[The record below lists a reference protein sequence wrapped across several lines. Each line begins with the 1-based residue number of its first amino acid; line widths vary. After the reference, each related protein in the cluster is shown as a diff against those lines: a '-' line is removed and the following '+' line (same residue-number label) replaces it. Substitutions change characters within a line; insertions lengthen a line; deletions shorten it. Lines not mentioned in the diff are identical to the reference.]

1 MNLALTQAALI
12 RRQQQVAKDVFT
24 LLESL
29 SEWTVMHAAPELA
42 DALER
47 LAKFAST
54 GDRDADAALEK
65 FTGLREKQ
73 AAETA
78 GVRGRMA
85 RIADAEEHESWCIAH
100 RQPVRW
106 QPNPC
111 WWYHHPPVSGVPESS
126 RCPAMWSA
134 KAPRVRAA

>member
-12 RRQQQVAKDVFT
+12 RQRQQAARDVFT
-24 LLESL
+24 LLASL
-29 SEWTVMHAAPELA
+29 SEWEVMHADPELA
-42 DALER
+42 GALER
-47 LAKFAST
+47 LAKFAAT
-54 GDRDADAALEK
+54 GDKDADAALEK
-65 FTGLREKQ
+65 FTDLRKKQ
-73 AAETA
+73 AIEAE

-85 RIADAEEHESWCIAH
+85 RVAEAEEHESWCIAH

-126 RCPAMWSA
+126 RCSAMWAA
-134 KAPRVRAA
+134 KAPRRAA